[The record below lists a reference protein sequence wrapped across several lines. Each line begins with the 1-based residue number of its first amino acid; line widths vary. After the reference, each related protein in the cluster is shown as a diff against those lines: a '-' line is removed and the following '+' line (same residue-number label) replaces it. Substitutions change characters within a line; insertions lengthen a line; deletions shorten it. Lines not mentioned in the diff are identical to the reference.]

1 MYDPVAIGSAAAD
14 PHQAQVISFS
24 QTRPASRKTCR
35 RAAVIPQPSRFPS
48 SIPAPHGRGVRC
60 RGSPLAT
67 SREARC
73 RAAVIPQP
81 STIPHTRPAS
91 RGTFRATAVIRSQA
105 ACLPTPLRAPGAQSG
120 VQGVTPCLAA
130 GAVDFDDVAALAEL
144 LEHPVDLLQ
153 TLDLYHHG
161 DDAGLFFLV
170 PLGRDRH
177 NGNVHVSDA
186 HGQLAQ

>member
-1 MYDPVAIGSAAAD
+1 MRPQTPQQRVSPFAIPLFSVLRTEKD
-14 PHQAQVISFS
+14 SLITMQQLFLSFCQAKPTGRELY
-24 QTRPASRKTCR
+24 QTREPRGLSPSGGKTPANFLSLKQL
-35 RAAVIPQPSRFPS
+35 RA
-48 SIPAPHGRGVRC
+48 
-60 RGSPLAT
+60 LW
-67 SREARC
+67 ARC
-73 RAAVIPQP
+73 
-81 STIPHTRPAS
+81 
-91 RGTFRATAVIRSQA
+91 
-105 ACLPTPLRAPGAQSG
+105 G
-120 VQGVTPCLAA
+120 VQGYYPCLTS

-170 PLGRDRH
+170 PLGRDCH